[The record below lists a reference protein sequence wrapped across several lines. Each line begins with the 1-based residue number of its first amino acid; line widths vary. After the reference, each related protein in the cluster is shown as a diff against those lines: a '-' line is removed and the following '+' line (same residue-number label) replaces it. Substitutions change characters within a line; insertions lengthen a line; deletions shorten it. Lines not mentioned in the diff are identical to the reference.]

1 MLCDLVFFSIFG
13 LNYKSFKMA
22 SPKQINIKESLTD
35 LKRALKTSS
44 PLIAARIRVLIELK
58 QNEKQGISK
67 RDVAA
72 LVGVNHNS
80 VQTWRA
86 MYIKGGLKLLQS
98 HNKKGF
104 KTSVFTKEEHAAIEK
119 KLKDPK
125 NGLRGYVELLAWV
138 EQEFKKQVK
147 YNTLLK
153 YSIKNFGSKV
163 KVARKSHVKKDETA
177 VEAFK
182 KTSIKSARKQ
192 SKIKTGPTQK

>member
-1 MLCDLVFFSIFG
+1 
-13 LNYKSFKMA
+13 MA
-22 SPKQINIKESLTD
+22 SPKQINIKESLVD
-35 LKRALKTSS
+35 LKRFLKTAS
-44 PLIAARIRVLIELK
+44 PLIAARIRMLIELK

-67 RDVAA
+67 RDAAA

-80 VQTWRA
+80 VQTWRT
-86 MYIKGGLKLLQS
+86 MYINGGLKLLQS

-104 KTSVFTKEEHAAIEK
+104 KTSVFSKEEHNAIEK

-125 NGLRGYVELLAWV
+125 NGLRGYVELQAWI

-163 KVARKSHVKKDETA
+163 KVARKSHIKKDEMA
-177 VEAFK
+177 VDTFK
-182 KTSIKSARKQ
+182 KTSVKSVRKR
-192 SKIKTGPTQK
+192 SKIKVRHTQK

>member
-1 MLCDLVFFSIFG
+1 MS
-13 LNYKSFKMA
+13 

-35 LKRALKTSS
+35 LKRLLKVST
-44 PLIAARIRVLIELK
+44 PLISPRIRMLIALK

-67 RDVAA
+67 RDLAA
-72 LVGVNHNS
+72 LIGVNHNS
-80 VQTWRA
+80 VQTWRT
-86 MYIKGGLKLLQS
+86 MYIRGGLKSLQR

-104 KTSVFTKEEHAAIEK
+104 KPSVFTKEEHSAIEK

-125 NGLRGYVELLAWV
+125 NALRGYVELLAWI

-163 KVARKSHVKKDETA
+163 KVARKSHIKKDEMA
-177 VEAFK
+177 VDTFK
-182 KTSIKSARKQ
+182 KTSVKSARKL
-192 SKIKTGPTQK
+192 SKTKPQHTQK